1 MFTEL
6 LKQYGFRECLLE
18 DLILCTVSV
27 MKAEINNCSITVTE
41 SWDNYQK
48 KTTRLDFHL
57 LEING
62 VRLSN
67 LSEELLTICDN
78 IFRSIDPY
86 HFDIDDSKRVAIEE
100 SLDKFMEDLG
110 AVTAFLSAIVT

>member
-6 LKQYGFRECLLE
+6 LKQYGFKRCLLE
-18 DLILCTVSV
+18 DEVFRTVSV
-27 MKAEINNCSITVTE
+27 MKIEINNCVVTVTE
-41 SWDNYQK
+41 FWDNYQK

-62 VRLSN
+62 IRLSK

-86 HFDIDDSKRVAIEE
+86 HFNIDDSERAAIEE

-110 AVTAFLSAIVT
+110 AVTAFLSTIIT

>member
-6 LKQYGFRECLLE
+6 LKQYGFRKCLLK
-18 DLILCTVSV
+18 DQIFRTVSV

-41 SWDNYQK
+41 VWDNYQK

-62 VRLSN
+62 VGLSK

-86 HFDIDDSKRVAIEE
+86 HFDIDDSERAAIEK
-100 SLDKFMEDLG
+100 SMDKFMEDLG
-110 AVTAFLSAIVT
+110 AVTAFLSTIVT

>member
-18 DLILCTVSV
+18 DHVIRTFSI

-41 SWDNYQK
+41 VWDNHQK

-57 LEING
+57 LEINS
-62 VRLSN
+62 VRLSK
-67 LSEELLTICDN
+67 LSEELLTVCDN
-78 IFRSIDPY
+78 IFKSIDPY
-86 HFDIDDSKRVAIEE
+86 HFDIDDSKRAAIEE

-110 AVTAFLSAIVT
+110 AVTAFLSTIVT